1 MTSTPPRAPDELSA
15 STTSADGGPRFRT
28 LDEFSLA
35 DLEAVRLLL
44 RGGSVLDWH
53 RLNFTHETEILEF
66 LRAQELWVHEAADLA
81 RIESVKGE
89 AIAYL
94 RRNFEFPVPKPV
106 AQASLPELVRMASGR
121 GHRQLCACTILK
133 VMHIIHHLEGRELLF
148 TLPVSD
154 QEVFRL
160 VEEKI
165 YRVVGGMLASGQ
177 PVLEFIGG
185 RKNKDSLYTKL
196 MSKQETIAAQ
206 IYDKLRFRIVTRHRD
221 DVWPVLSYLMRTVFP
236 FNYAIPGQAT
246 NTIFHFRSYCEGIP
260 PLRALLTGL
269 QVDLAHEDSLTTIE
283 NRFTAPSYQV
293 IHFVVDVPIRV
304 PREII
309 EHAPPSAW
317 SLGQVIFVLAEFQLV
332 DRSAEAANELGEA
345 SHSAYKA
352 RQKAA
357 VARRL
362 KLGGDPRQQPTSAA
376 SATERRQR
384 LPTPPPP
391 PGRRRS

>member
-1 MTSTPPRAPDELSA
+1 MLIPPRTPEGELTAAGREHRPSEYK
-15 STTSADGGPRFRT
+15 T
-28 LDEFSLA
+28 LDRFSLM

-53 RLNFTHETEILEF
+53 RLNFSDEREIDEF
-66 LRAQELWVHEAADLA
+66 LRAQELFVGEPADRA

-94 RRNFEFPVPKPV
+94 RRNFDFPVPKPV
-106 AQASLPELVRMASGR
+106 ANATLKELVRMASGR

-165 YRVVGGMLASGQ
+165 YRVVGDMLASGL

-221 DVWPVLSYLMRTVFP
+221 DIWPVLNYLMRTVFP

-246 NTIFHFRSYCEGIP
+246 NTIFHFRSFCEGVP
-260 PLRALLTGL
+260 PLRSLLSGL
-269 QVDLAHEDSLTTIE
+269 QVDLGHEDSLTPIE

-293 IHFVVDVPIRV
+293 IHFVVDVPVRV
-304 PREII
+304 PLDIVEQ
-309 EHAPPSAW
+309 APPSAW

-332 DRSAEAANELGEA
+332 DRHAEAANELGEA
-345 SHSAYKA
+345 SHAAYKS

-362 KLGGDPRQQPTSAA
+362 KLGGDPRQQPAPPA
-376 SATERRQR
+376 PPAERRPR
-384 LPTPPPP
+384 A
-391 PGRRRS
+391 RKS